1 MSVGQAL
8 ACMLGQK
15 AAHTFTEVLSAVELV
30 EASAELLTTA
40 IAGKEKNPRGFESMS
55 AQWAP

>member
-1 MSVGQAL
+1 
-8 ACMLGQK
+8 MLGQK